1 MESEGTGQVGSIDEI
16 HEDEH
21 PLFGSDDPAGPGQP
35 HGHGRMR
42 RADRHRAR
50 RRRRRRIFPLLS
62 LLIIFVLIGASFLL
76 VRSVIGDFRTPDY
89 VGSGTTFTKVT
100 VAPGDDASDVAA
112 TLLKAGVVKSTRAFI
127 NAAKR
132 SGRAGDI
139 QPGVYRV
146 RLQSSGDAAMAAIL
160 DPANRLV
167 SQLTI
172 PEGYTAKQILAELA
186 SKLGLP
192 LAQLQAAAG
201 QLANLGLPE
210 DLKPA
215 SAEGVLFPST
225 YSFDPGTSAT
235 AAVQQLTAQFDV
247 EYVKLGFSAAARAEH
262 LSPYQALIIAS
273 LVESEAKF
281 PEDRPKI
288 ARVIL
293 NRMAARQPIGI
304 DASNRYG
311 VALSGKDPNQTTYT
325 ENSPYNVRTHLGLP
339 PTAVS
344 NPGEASLL
352 AAIHPAT
359 GDWLYYVV
367 VDAAGHHMFTD
378 NVQAWQTATAKCQ
391 AAGWCH

>member
-1 MESEGTGQVGSIDEI
+1 VKAKEADQVDGSIDEL

-21 PLFGSDDPAGPGQP
+21 PIFGSDEPVGYAPGK
-35 HGHGRMR
+35 RR
-42 RADRHRAR
+42 RADRHQAR
-50 RRRRRRIFPLLS
+50 RRRRRRRFFPLLS
-62 LLIIFVLIGASFLL
+62 LLVIAVLIVASLLL
-76 VRSVIGDFRTPDY
+76 VRSVAGTFRTPDY
-89 VGSGTTFTKVT
+89 SGSGTGFTRIT
-100 VAPGDDASDVAA
+100 VAPGDGAADVAA
-112 TLLKAGVVKSTRAFI
+112 TLLKAGVVKSTRAFV
-127 NAAKR
+127 NAAKH

-139 QPGVYRV
+139 QPGVYQV
-146 RLQSSGDAAMAAIL
+146 RLQSSGEAAMAAIL
-160 DPANRLV
+160 DPADRLV

-172 PEGYTAKQILAELA
+172 PEGYTTKQTLAELA
-186 SKLGLP
+186 TKLGLP

-201 QLANLGLPE
+201 QLADLGLPE

-225 YSFDPGTSAT
+225 YTFNPGLSAT
-235 AAVQQLTAQFDV
+235 RVVQQLTAQFDI
-247 EYVKLGFSAAARAEH
+247 EYTKLGFAAAARAEQ

-281 PEDRPKI
+281 PQDRPKI

-325 ENSPYNVRTHLGLP
+325 ENSPYNVRIHRGLP
-339 PTAVS
+339 PTPVS

-359 GDWLYYVV
+359 GNWLYYVV
-367 VDAAGHHMFTD
+367 VDAAGHHMFTND
-378 NVQAWQTATAKCQ
+378 VQQWQAATARCH